1 MAVAP
6 TGPPRVSLGGL
17 PGHWGL
23 FHGPRTGCWG
33 QRGGTVPAS
42 TGAPRRG
49 WSWGH
54 GLSDPHQG
62 WLVGRGWGVGP
73 VLFRPTM
80 GTTSSRRVPRWHGWT
95 GRWETPHGCGGA
107 GACPGLPTGG
117 WGPALGWPRPGQGP
131 GLRWET
137 LGHHSTRV
145 WGEAPRWRWGGSDG
159 VYVRN
164 AEVEQG
170 VSARRRQ
177 EPRCGLGGKHGG
189 PSGGHTKVPQWGQP
203 APGFLSY
210 LVRTVT
216 VVLVPLSRSLL
227 FVVLL
232 NTALRNWEP
241 CKWRCL
247 DSQLV
252 FSLPAVF
259 H

>member
-137 LGHHSTRV
+137 LGQPQH
-145 WGEAPRWRWGGSDG
+145 
-159 VYVRN
+159 
-164 AEVEQG
+164 Q
-170 VSARRRQ
+170 
-177 EPRCGLGGKHGG
+177 GLGG
-189 PSGGHTKVPQWGQP
+189 STEM
-203 APGFLSY
+203 
-210 LVRTVT
+210 
-216 VVLVPLSRSLL
+216 
-227 FVVLL
+227 
-232 NTALRNWEP
+232 ALRGQRRGLCEKRWGRARCISKASARTAVWFGRETWWPLRRTHQGTSVGTASPWFPLLP
-241 CKWRCL
+241 CAYGDCCPCPTVQV
-247 DSQLV
+247 SS
-252 FSLPAVF
+252 FCCAS
-259 H
+259 